1 MGGRN
6 KESFAFPYWRIFVTF
21 VGVSKKYIVTPKM
34 VTKNFEGVKIRI
46 NKRLKK
52 GGVEKGRDR
61 GLEEIELKLGLVKM
75 KEGWIWD

>member
-6 KESFAFPYWRIFVTF
+6 TESFAFPYWRIFVTF

-34 VTKNFEGVKIRI
+34 VTKNFEEVKIRI
-46 NKRLKK
+46 NKQLKK
-52 GGVEKGRDR
+52 GEVEKGRGR